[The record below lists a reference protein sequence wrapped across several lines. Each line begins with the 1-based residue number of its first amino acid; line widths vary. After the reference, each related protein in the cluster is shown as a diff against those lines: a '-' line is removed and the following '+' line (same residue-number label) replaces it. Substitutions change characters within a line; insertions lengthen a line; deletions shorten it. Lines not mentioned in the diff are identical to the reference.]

1 MLRIKTNFIFMHT
14 LHALFI
20 LTNLITGYFMLKG
33 IKLINIHFVSG
44 LLMVLIPLVLVNLTF
59 KRRIFFNL
67 ILLRI
72 KDIKRAKPIKIL
84 NKITAMAMF
93 FLVIISFSTGLILR
107 LGGGNIF
114 FNIHIFS
121 FKSIF
126 IMMTAHLISA
136 ILSKT

>member
-1 MLRIKTNFIFMHT
+1 MLRSKANFIFMHT

-44 LLMVLIPLVLVNLTF
+44 LLMVLIPLVLVNLTL

-93 FLVIISFSTGLILR
+93 FLVIISFSTGIILR
-107 LGGGNIF
+107 LGGGSIF

-126 IMMTAHLISA
+126 TMMTAHLMSA
-136 ILSKT
+136 ILAKT